1 MSNIINYIK
10 TQCVVLYF
18 IGFFGYYNL
27 QKIKDI
33 STKPMQCTCIEQYVH
48 YFIDDAKESF
58 IRNCKDARK
67 IKMNVKMYDDYNTK
81 HNFIMEV
88 LTIINKEQFTKV
100 NLKTLVV
107 IEIIDETVNNS
118 FNGPTSF
125 IGVIGFITQKYEV

>member
-33 STKPMQCTCIEQYVH
+33 STKPMQCTCIEQYVY